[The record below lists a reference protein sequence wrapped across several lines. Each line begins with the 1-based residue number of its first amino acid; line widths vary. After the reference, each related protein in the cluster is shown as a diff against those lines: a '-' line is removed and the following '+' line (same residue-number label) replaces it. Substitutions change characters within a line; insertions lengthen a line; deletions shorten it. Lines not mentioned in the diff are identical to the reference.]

1 MWVGTDTA
9 NLIRQSL
16 QVDAFIDPLAMIIGH
31 MAAHSY
37 ISKAQ
42 SMYLMNQK
50 ERHDS
55 DTCILM
61 LDFAENDQFV
71 LQDEIQ
77 SFHWNNSQCRIHPA
91 IIIIKMCQISFKQSH
106 LLLYQEI

>member
-37 ISKAQ
+37 ISKA
-42 SMYLMNQK
+42 
-50 ERHDS
+50 
-55 DTCILM
+55 
-61 LDFAENDQFV
+61 
-71 LQDEIQ
+71 
-77 SFHWNNSQCRIHPA
+77 
-91 IIIIKMCQISFKQSH
+91 
-106 LLLYQEI
+106 